1 MQLNSFTT
9 EVAPTDAWHLLS
21 PKMSPQR
28 RSKLEAVAA
37 ARSAYL
43 RLVLQ
48 DVHDPHNI
56 GACLRSAEAFGVQ
69 HVDLINV
76 QQKFGKPSS
85 VARGA
90 RYWLD
95 MHRFNSI
102 PTYLAALREAGYALA
117 AAYPAQDA
125 VRVDEI
131 PIDRPLAI
139 VFGNE
144 HAGLHPD
151 WNAHI
156 DYRFTI
162 PMYGMV
168 ESFNISVSVALTLF
182 TLQER
187 CRKDLAPARFFLPA
201 AERLALLN
209 RWACQ
214 QSQDA
219 PRELERLRALLQ
231 QEGGSG
237 SS

>member
-1 MQLNSFTT
+1 MQLNSFTS
-9 EVAPTDAWHLLS
+9 EASPSDAWQLLS
-21 PKMSPQR
+21 PQMSPVR
-28 RSKLEAVAA
+28 RAKLEKVAA

-48 DVHDPHNI
+48 DIHDPHNI
-56 GACLRSAEAFGVQ
+56 GACLRSAEAFGIQ
-69 HVDLINV
+69 NVDLINV

-95 MHRFNSI
+95 IHKFNSI
-102 PTYLAALREAGYALA
+102 PTYLAALRRAGYALA
-117 AAYPAQDA
+117 AAYPVQDA
-125 VRVDEI
+125 VPVSEI
-131 PIDRPLAI
+131 PLDRPLAV

-151 WNAHI
+151 WREHI
-156 DYRFTI
+156 DHRFTI

-182 TLQER
+182 SLHER
-187 CRKDLAPARFFLPA
+187 CTAKLPAERFFLSHE
-201 AERLALLN
+201 ERQSLLN

-214 QSQDA
+214 QSQD
-219 PRELERLRALLQ
+219 PTRELARLRT
-231 QEGGSG
+231 QEAEPR
-237 SS
+237 